1 MRLSDLDARGSGRGG
16 HIAAVALFAIV
27 ILVVLFLVVF
37 GASIYRFAVVTS
49 EADDALRATQGYV
62 GTHVQAADEQDAI
75 SIGQGPEG
83 TALVITE
90 AGDTA
95 AYEVRIYAYEGVLV
109 EEYARGVLLRSGDR
123 TAHRAMSGLRGIVGI
138 LGGRRTAA
146 PAGDLRIEHRVLCA
160 QERFRGGVA

>member
-109 EEYARGVLLRSGDR
+109 EEYARAGSSYDPE
-123 TAHRAMSGLRGIVGI
+123 TAQRIAQCPGFEVSW
-138 LGGRRTAA
+138 ASS
-146 PAGDLRIEHRVLCA
+146 AGDGQRLLQVTCGSNTAYYALKSASEV
-160 QERFRGGVA
+160 G